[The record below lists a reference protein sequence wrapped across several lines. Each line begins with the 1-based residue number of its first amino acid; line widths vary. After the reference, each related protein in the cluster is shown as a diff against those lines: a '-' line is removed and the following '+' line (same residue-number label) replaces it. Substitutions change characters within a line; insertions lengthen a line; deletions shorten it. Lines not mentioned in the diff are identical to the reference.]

1 MAVNSFIPT
10 IWSARILQNLHKE
23 LVFGNVVNRE
33 YEGEIA
39 NQGDTVKIGGIGP
52 VSVSNYTK
60 NSTTVSWQTLQDASQ
75 VLVVDQVKY
84 FAFKVDDVDQAQTKP
99 KLMDEAMREAGYAI
113 ADAIDQFVASM
124 YSQASSSNVIGGDAS
139 SAKTVGTGSGET
151 DAYEQLVDLGVALD
165 EANVSK
171 AGRWAVLP
179 PWYDG
184 MLRKGN
190 TYMAN
195 AASPAGASTLV
206 NGYLGNVAGFNLYT
220 SNNVTTDN
228 AATPTYRV
236 MFGTNAAIS
245 LAVQKALQPEAIR
258 LQDSFSDGV
267 RGLVLYGGKVVRP
280 AALGVLYAKK
290 GT

>member
-1 MAVNSFIPT
+1 M
-10 IWSARILQNLHKE
+10 QNLHKE
-23 LVFGNVVNRE
+23 LVFGNVVNRD

-39 NQGDTVKIGGIGP
+39 NQGDTVKIGGIGA
-52 VSVSNYTK
+52 VTVTNYTK

-75 VLVVDQVKY
+75 VLTVDQVKY
-84 FAFKVDDVDQAQTKP
+84 FAFKVDDVDQVQTKP

-113 ADAIDQFVASM
+113 ADAIDQFVAGL
-124 YSQASSSNVIGGDAS
+124 YAQAASANVIGGDAG
-139 SAKTVGTGSGET
+139 SAKTVGTGTGEV
-151 DAYEQLVDLGVALD
+151 DAYKQLVDLGVALD

-171 AGRWAVLP
+171 AGRWVVLP

-184 MLRKGN
+184 MLRKSG
-190 TYMAN
+190 TYLAN
-195 AASPAGASTLV
+195 PAGPAGAATLV
-206 NGYLGNVAGFNLYT
+206 NGYLGNVAGFSLYT

-228 AATPTYRV
+228 AATPTYRI
-236 MFGTNAAIS
+236 MYGTNAAIS
-245 LAVQKALQPEAIR
+245 LAIQKALQPEAIR